1 MTGQEL
7 GLVFGGGAMWIVLFL
22 GGGLL
27 HSIKADI
34 K

>member
-7 GLVFGGGAMWIVLFL
+7 GLVFGGGAMWIVLFM
-22 GGGLL
+22 GGGLF